1 MDFDDLTQLRNKH
14 PAWRL
19 LRADSAP
26 LVLSF
31 LGRHFVD
38 ENNGAT
44 PASALIDALDDHLYT
59 IRSRDPELFPREPVE
74 YLDDWA
80 SPERGWLRKFYPVD
94 SDEVH
99 YDATP
104 PVEKAHRWV
113 QELQRREFVG
123 TESRLHTL
131 FDLLRQIVHGSE
143 TDPEVR
149 IAELERR
156 REGIDAEIDAVREG
170 RVAPMH
176 ETAVRERYH
185 QFSSTARE
193 LLSDFREVEE
203 NFRSLDRSAREK
215 IASWGDSK
223 GELLTELVST
233 RTDIAASDQ
242 GRSFQAFYDFLL
254 SEQRQ
259 QELAG
264 LVADVQRMPAVEA
277 DRRLRFIHHDW
288 AEAAERTQQTVR
300 NLSEQLR
307 RFLEEQAWLE
317 NRRVLDLVRTVEHAA
332 IRVRNDPP
340 SVDLGLEIDEPG
352 VTVELPFERPLYSV
366 RPEASVDSLIS
377 PEEAD
382 DAEFDALLTQRF
394 VDVARLAGNIRAT
407 IPPHSTAEL
416 ADVIGMY
423 PVEEGI
429 AEVLSYLALNED
441 DIRIDMHDDEEITID
456 YTDPEGIAKRTR
468 LPRVTV
474 TRA

>member
-31 LGRHFVD
+31 LGQHVWMRITEQLRRARSSMLSTTASTPSAH
-38 ENNGAT
+38 AIPSSS
-44 PASALIDALDDHLYT
+44 PASRSSIST
-59 IRSRDPELFPREPVE
+59 IGLRRSAD
-74 YLDDWA
+74 
-80 SPERGWLRKFYPVD
+80 GLRKFYPVD

-156 REGIDAEIDAVREG
+156 REGIDAEIDAVRDEG

-193 LLSDFREVEE
+193 LLSNFREVEE
-203 NFRSLDRSAREK
+203 NSRSLDRSARGK

-242 GRSFQAFYDFLL
+242 GRSFQAFYNFLL

-259 QELAG
+259 QELARPRRG
-264 LVADVQRMPAVEA
+264 RPADARGRGRQASAVHPS
-277 DRRLRFIHHDW
+277 RLGGS
-288 AEAAERTQQTVR
+288 AERTQQTVR

-307 RFLEEQAWLE
+307 RFLEEQA
-317 NRRVLDLVRTVEHAA
+317 
-332 IRVRNDPP
+332 
-340 SVDLGLEIDEPG
+340 
-352 VTVELPFERPLYSV
+352 
-366 RPEASVDSLIS
+366 
-377 PEEAD
+377 
-382 DAEFDALLTQRF
+382 
-394 VDVARLAGNIRAT
+394 
-407 IPPHSTAEL
+407 
-416 ADVIGMY
+416 
-423 PVEEGI
+423 
-429 AEVLSYLALNED
+429 
-441 DIRIDMHDDEEITID
+441 
-456 YTDPEGIAKRTR
+456 
-468 LPRVTV
+468 
-474 TRA
+474 